1 MTTNKH
7 VDPRGPR
14 FGAAITSV
22 LSLIAFYLSLTNQSL
37 AYAMLVA
44 LGVFFTWSLVSPS
57 THPYGW
63 SFAKFIRP
71 KLAAPK
77 ELEDPRPLRFAQ
89 QVGLAFALLGIIGG
103 IFSAPLIAVS
113 AAFIFLAAFLNAVF
127 GLCLG
132 CQLYL
137 LIRRVGI
144 IR

>member
-1 MTTNKH
+1 MTTNTN

-14 FGAAITSV
+14 YGAAITSI
-22 LSLIAFYLSLTNQSL
+22 LSLIAFYLSLANESL
-37 AYAMLVA
+37 AYAIVVA
-44 LGVFFTWSLVSPS
+44 LGVLFTWSLVSPS

-71 KLAAPK
+71 NLAAPK
-77 ELEDPRPLRFAQ
+77 ELQDPKPLKFAQ

-103 IFSAPLIAVS
+103 IFSAPLITVS
-113 AAFIFLAAFLNAVF
+113 AAFIFIAAFLNTFF

>member
-37 AYAMLVA
+37 AYAILVA
-44 LGVFFTWSLVSPS
+44 LGAFFTWSLVSPS

-77 ELEDPRPLRFAQ
+77 ELEDPRPLKFAQ

-103 IFSAPLIAVS
+103 IFSAPLISVS

>member
-1 MTTNKH
+1 MTNSTH

-14 FGAAITSV
+14 FGAAITSI

-37 AYAMLVA
+37 AYATVVA
-44 LGVFFTWSLVSPS
+44 LGVLFTWSLVSPRS
-57 THPYGW
+57 HPYGW
-63 SFAKFIRP
+63 AFRKFIRP

-77 ELEDPRPLRFAQ
+77 ELEDPRPLKFAQ
-89 QVGLAFALLGIIGG
+89 QVGLMFALLGIVGG
-103 IFSAPLIAVS
+103 IFSASLIAVS
-113 AAFIFLAAFLNAVF
+113 AAFIFIAAFLNAFF

>member
-37 AYAMLVA
+37 AYAILVA

-77 ELEDPRPLRFAQ
+77 ELEDPRPLKFAQ

-103 IFSAPLIAVS
+103 IFSAPLISVS

>member
-37 AYAMLVA
+37 AYAILVA

-57 THPYGW
+57 THPYAW

>member
-37 AYAMLVA
+37 AYAILVA

-103 IFSAPLIAVS
+103 IFSAPLVAVS
-113 AAFIFLAAFLNAVF
+113 AAFIFLAAFLNAAF

>member
-1 MTTNKH
+1 MTTSKH

-14 FGAAITSV
+14 FGAAITSA

-37 AYAMLVA
+37 AYAIVVA
-44 LGVFFTWSLVSPS
+44 LGVLFTWSLVSPS

-63 SFAKFIRP
+63 AFAKFVRP
-71 KLAAPK
+71 NLAAPK
-77 ELEDPRPLRFAQ
+77 ELEDPRPLKFAQ
-89 QVGLAFALLGIIGG
+89 QVGLAFALLGIVGG
-103 IFSAPLIAVS
+103 IFSAPLVAVS
-113 AAFIFLAAFLNAVF
+113 AAFIFIAAFLNAFF

>member
-1 MTTNKH
+1 MTISTH

-14 FGAAITSV
+14 FGAAITSI
-22 LSLIAFYLSLTNQSL
+22 LSLIAFFLSLTNQSL
-37 AYAMLVA
+37 AYATVVA
-44 LGVFFTWSLVSPS
+44 LGVLFTWSLVSPS
-57 THPYGW
+57 THPFGW
-63 SFAKFIRP
+63 SFRKFIRP

-77 ELEDPRPLRFAQ
+77 ELEDPRPLKFAQ
-89 QVGLAFALLGIIGG
+89 QVGLAFALLGIVGG
-103 IFSAPLIAVS
+103 IFSASLISVS
-113 AAFIFLAAFLNAVF
+113 AAFIFIAAFLNAFF

>member
-1 MTTNKH
+1 MTTNNH

-22 LSLIAFYLSLTNQSL
+22 LSLIAFYLSLSNQSL
-37 AYAMLVA
+37 AYAIVVA
-44 LGVFFTWSLVSPS
+44 LGVLFTWSLVSPS

-63 SFAKFIRP
+63 SFVKFIRP
-71 KLAAPK
+71 NLAAPK
-77 ELEDPRPLRFAQ
+77 ELEDPRPLKFAQ

-103 IFSAPLIAVS
+103 IFSAPLITVS
-113 AAFIFLAAFLNAVF
+113 AAFIFIAAFLNAFF

>member
-37 AYAMLVA
+37 AYAILVA

-103 IFSAPLIAVS
+103 IFSAPLISVS
-113 AAFIFLAAFLNAVF
+113 AAFIFLAAFLNAAF

>member
-1 MTTNKH
+1 MTNSTH

-14 FGAAITSV
+14 FGAAITSI
-22 LSLIAFYLSLTNQSL
+22 LSLIAFYLSLTSESL
-37 AYAMLVA
+37 GYATVVA
-44 LGVFFTWSLVSPS
+44 LGVLFTWSLVSPK

-63 SFAKFIRP
+63 LFRKFIRP

-77 ELEDPRPLRFAQ
+77 ELEDPRPLKFAQ
-89 QVGLAFALLGIIGG
+89 QVGLAFALLGIVGG
-103 IFSAPLIAVS
+103 IFSASLITIS
-113 AAFIFLAAFLNAVF
+113 AAFIFIAAFLNAYF

>member
-37 AYAMLVA
+37 AYAILVA

-113 AAFIFLAAFLNAVF
+113 AAFIFLAAFLNAAF

>member
-37 AYAMLVA
+37 AYAILVA

-77 ELEDPRPLRFAQ
+77 ELEDPRPLKFAQ

>member
-1 MTTNKH
+1 MTTNNH

-22 LSLIAFYLSLTNQSL
+22 LSLIAFYLSLANQSL
-37 AYAMLVA
+37 AYAIVVA
-44 LGVFFTWSLVSPS
+44 LGVLFIWSLVSPS

-71 KLAAPK
+71 NLSAPK
-77 ELEDPRPLRFAQ
+77 ELEDPRPLKFAQ

-103 IFSAPLIAVS
+103 IFSAPLITVS
-113 AAFIFLAAFLNAVF
+113 AAFIFIAAFLNAFF

>member
-37 AYAMLVA
+37 AYAILVA

>member
-37 AYAMLVA
+37 AYAILVA

-103 IFSAPLIAVS
+103 IFSAPLISVS

>member
-37 AYAMLVA
+37 AYAILVA

-103 IFSAPLIAVS
+103 IFSAPLVAVS